1 MEYYWS
7 HDSWFHGVQ
16 HALHM
21 RQRLRHACHV
31 LDEGRHVMLLIGLV
45 VGRLSFRGWRD
56 RRSCSFLFLFIVFR
70 SRGQPLSRRLST
82 PADAACPCL
91 LGARHQQVLVVH
103 ARLID

>member
-45 VGRLSFRGWRD
+45 VGRLSFRGW
-56 RRSCSFLFLFIVFR
+56 LFVVFR

-82 PADAACPCL
+82 PADAGCPVD
-91 LGARHQQVLVVH
+91 ARHQQVLMVVH
-103 ARLID
+103 APLD